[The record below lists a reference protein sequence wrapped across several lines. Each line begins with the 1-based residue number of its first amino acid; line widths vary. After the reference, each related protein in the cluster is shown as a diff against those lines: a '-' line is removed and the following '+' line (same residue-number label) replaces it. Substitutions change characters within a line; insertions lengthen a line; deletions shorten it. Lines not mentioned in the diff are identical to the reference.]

1 MAAQGFPVADEL
13 DAVQAGCNA
22 AVAVGVIG
30 VEVHGHAGVA
40 AGIEQG
46 SIHRIRVLIH
56 HVGLFV
62 RLGGDEP
69 AAGVGGIIRTLQVTV
84 AQGAANRLEGRQ
96 NSLVLELVRILQIS
110 GADACLDPGDGV
122 VVRLRDDGDR
132 GMN

>member
-96 NSLVLELVRILQIS
+96 WSQAGEGQSRNFAKEYERTLNFTQIIC
-110 GADACLDPGDGV
+110 D
-122 VVRLRDDGDR
+122 
-132 GMN
+132 

>member
-1 MAAQGFPVADEL
+1 MAAQGFTVADEL
-13 DAVQAGCNA
+13 DAVQTCRDA

-46 SIHRIRVLIH
+46 GIHGIRVLIH

-69 AAGVGGIIRTLQVTV
+69 AAGVGGIIRALQVAV
-84 AQGAANRLEGRQ
+84 AQGGCGSPRRAAVVSGR
-96 NSLVLELVRILQIS
+96 
-110 GADACLDPGDGV
+110 
-122 VVRLRDDGDR
+122 
-132 GMN
+132 